1 MKLGTKILK
10 VLLMLF
16 VFSGQVMAADGA
28 SSCDMDMHDMA
39 MMGHSDMDMSHA
51 DMEVQKMDCCDET
64 CAMDCSLSM
73 VTALLEN
80 NRFETSPTN
89 SAMFTLPQDAPAI
102 RSLAGLY
109 RPPITA

>member
-39 MMGHSDMDMSHA
+39 MMDHSDMDMSHA
-51 DMEVQKMDCCDET
+51 DMEAQKMDCCDET

-73 VTALLEN
+73 VTALLESSP
-80 NRFETSPTN
+80 FEVSPAN
-89 SAMFTLPQDAPAI
+89 SVLFSALQDAPAI

-109 RPPITA
+109 RPPISG